1 MKTDPIFYRLFQS
14 FPSVFFEL
22 IGRSPEEATA
32 YDFRSVE
39 IKQTAFR
46 IDGVFIPVSRSAQPP
61 ILFAEVQFQKD
72 PDFYFRLFSEITLY
86 LRQYKPVS
94 DWQAVV
100 IYPTRKIETPEPLAY
115 RDWLSLPKIQRLYLD
130 ELEPPAEPSFGVS
143 MVRLVVESKKSA
155 LIQAKGLI
163 AKARRE
169 VGDTIAQQKVI
180 ELIETILV
188 YKFPTKSR
196 QELEAMLGLGDLK
209 ETRFYQ
215 EAKQEGKQEG
225 EQKGEQKAKIESVPR
240 LQQMGLTLEQIAQGL
255 NLPIEAVRQAAQ
267 SQ

>member
-1 MKTDPIFYRLFQS
+1 VKTDPIFYRLFQS

-22 IGRSPEEATA
+22 IGRPPEEAA
-32 YDFRSVE
+32 GYDFRSVE

-46 IDGVFIPVSRSAQPP
+46 IDGVFIPVSKSDQPP

-130 ELEPPAEPSFGVS
+130 ELKLEIEPSLGVS
-143 MVRLVVESKKSA
+143 MVRLVVESQKSA
-155 LIQAKGLI
+155 LTQAKGLI
-163 AKARRE
+163 AKAQRE
-169 VGDTIAQQKVI
+169 VGDTIAQQKIV
-180 ELIETILV
+180 ELIETIVV
-188 YKFPTKSR
+188 YKFPKKSR

-209 ETRFYQ
+209 ETKFYQ
-215 EAKQEGKQEG
+215 EAAQETKLEM
-225 EQKGEQKAKIESVPR
+225 VPR
-240 LQQMGLTLEQIAQGL
+240 LLQAGLSLKKIAEVLE
-255 NLPIEAVRQAAQ
+255 LPLEEVRQITQ
-267 SQ
+267 TK